1 MIGGVYATGIYFN
14 NYRYRNAASS
24 AASQTGQVE
33 ASGKAEQVQATGR
46 TGSVVA
52 VTRAANPGV
61 PVEPVDPVPA
71 VSNETTSGIGR
82 MLPFMRKGADPV
94 EMAVRMRIQQY
105 DPAQDS
111 QQAVQVEQA
120 AQDSKQAVRGEQAA
134 LQGVKPENQGQQAIS
149 GEEGSES
156 GIEGVMKAV
165 EEGECKTC
173 EQRKYQDGSDDPG
186 VSFKTASHIAPEQ
199 AASTVKGHEMEHVVR
214 EQAKAVR
221 EDRKVVSQSV
231 TLHTDICPECGK
243 VYVSGGTTRTVT
255 AADTQQNQMEQTG
268 NEQYKPFFAVA

>member
-1 MIGGVYATGIYFN
+1 MIGGIYATGIYFN
-14 NYRYRNAASS
+14 NYQYRNAASGAVAQTNQTE
-24 AASQTGQVE
+24 AA
-33 ASGKAEQVQATGR
+33 GKTEQAQAAGR
-46 TGSVVA
+46 TSGVVA

-71 VSNETTSGIGR
+71 VSNETSSGIGR

-105 DPAQDS
+105 DPTQ
-111 QQAVQVEQA
+111 E
-120 AQDSKQAVRGEQAA
+120 SKQAVQGEQAAESKQAVQGEQAA
-134 LQGVKPENQGQQAIS
+134 LQGVKSEAEGQQAVA
-149 GEEGSES
+149 EQEGTES

-165 EEGECKTC
+165 EEGECQTC

-199 AASTVKGHEMEHVVR
+199 AASAVKGHEMEHVVR
-214 EQAKAVR
+214 EQAEAER

-231 TLHTDICPECGK
+231 TIHTDICPECGK

-255 AADTQQNQMEQTG
+255 AADTQQKQMEQTG

>member
-1 MIGGVYATGIYFN
+1 MIGGIYATGIYFN
-14 NYRYRNAASS
+14 NYQYRNAASG
-24 AASQTGQVE
+24 AVAQTGQTE
-33 ASGKAEQVQATGR
+33 AAGKAEQVQAAGR

-61 PVEPVDPVPA
+61 PVEPVDSVPA
-71 VSNETTSGIGR
+71 VSNETSSGIGR

-105 DPAQDS
+105 DPTQ
-111 QQAVQVEQA
+111 E
-120 AQDSKQAVRGEQAA
+120 SKQGEQAA
-134 LQGVKPENQGQQAIS
+134 LQGVKSEAEGQQAVA
-149 GEEGSES
+149 GQEGTES
-156 GIEGVMKAV
+156 GIEGVMKTV
-165 EEGECKTC
+165 EEGECQTC

-199 AASTVKGHEMEHVVR
+199 AASAVKGHEMEHVVR
-214 EQAKAVR
+214 EQAKAER
-221 EDRKVVSQSV
+221 EDRKVVSQNVSI
-231 TLHTDICPECGK
+231 HTDICPECGK

-255 AADTQQNQMEQTG
+255 AADTQQKQMEQTG